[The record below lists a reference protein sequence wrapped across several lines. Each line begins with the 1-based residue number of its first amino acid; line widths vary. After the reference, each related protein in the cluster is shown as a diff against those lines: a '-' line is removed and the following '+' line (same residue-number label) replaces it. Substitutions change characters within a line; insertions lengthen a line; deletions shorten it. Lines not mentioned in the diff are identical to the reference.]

1 MPEICFNLEFHRQMF
16 KSQTEVTALQNVF
29 SFFPVSNPYISA
41 VSFLCA
47 SKELKN
53 CSNHTKVARFTR
65 FTETNCTFLPD
76 SAVRPYPY
84 SGQVSISYHITVSV
98 KVGQV
103 LQSSWG
109 KPENSIN
116 NFTQCIY
123 FTCILYLNV
132 ETPQSSYTSRDI
144 ISLLA
149 CSDRGK

>member
-1 MPEICFNLEFHRQMF
+1 MACLSITLYQFRNSQIYRYVYLHSTATWNCTVNQYTQLLSLTLMPEICFNLEFHRQMF

-47 SKELKN
+47 SKAMKN

-103 LQSSWG
+103 L
-109 KPENSIN
+109 
-116 NFTQCIY
+116 
-123 FTCILYLNV
+123 
-132 ETPQSSYTSRDI
+132 
-144 ISLLA
+144 
-149 CSDRGK
+149 